1 MSIQMAPLRGVCVP
15 GIVLLLPRSK
25 LPRPRQGQRLLTTTL
40 AGPKFSGCSRQLRCL
55 SKCLSISAA
64 FPRII
69 ASCIFPAHSA
79 PGGMLRALS
88 RAAVALRFSLKV
100 SDG

>member
-1 MSIQMAPLRGVCVP
+1 MSIQMAPPKSGLRSRHCASAAALQAP
-15 GIVLLLPRSK
+15 AAEA
-25 LPRPRQGQRLLTTTL
+25 GQRLLTTKL
-40 AGPKFSGCSRQLRCL
+40 AGPSFSGCSRQLRCL

-69 ASCIFPAHSA
+69 ASCIVPARCA

-88 RAAVALRFSLKV
+88 RAAVALTFSLQV